1 MSQKKI
7 RTYCPLCISHC
18 GGIATVEDGRLLKL
32 EADPEHP
39 TGKSFCPKGKSAPEQ
54 VENPQRLLYPMKRT
68 APKDAADPGWQRISW
83 EDALETTAQN
93 LQRLAG
99 ESGAESVA
107 FSVTT
112 PSGTAVGDAMPWM
125 FRLINAFGSPN
136 TVWTTHVCNWHKD
149 FTPQLTVGADNGMPD
164 YAQTG
169 CILHWGFNPATTW
182 PAQAQAANAAM
193 KRGAKLIVVDPR
205 RSGLANKADLWLR
218 LRPGTDGALM
228 LGIADELLRND
239 WYDQAFIRDWSNG
252 PFLVRADNG
261 RFLDAQLLGANAPG
275 YVAWDSGRQQP
286 VSYDPASRS
295 YGHDKVDPALFGEY
309 LLATRAGEIKCRPA
323 FSHYAALCRD
333 YPPERVEAL
342 TGVSAAQVREAA
354 RLMHQSGPVSFY
366 AWAGL
371 AQSDNATQ
379 TSRALSLLYSLTG
392 DLDAPGGNVSF
403 AKPALNNVMGFE
415 LMPEAQRQ
423 RALGQDL
430 HPLGPHRRGW
440 ITTRELYPAIT
451 GGRPYPVRGLFAF
464 GSNLLTSRPRPDAG
478 EAALARLDFYV
489 HCDLH
494 HNPMSRFADLLLP
507 VASPWE
513 RSGLMAGFAISQ
525 EADARLQLRMP
536 LVPTRGEARAEPWI
550 IFELAKRL
558 GLGEHFFGGDVE
570 AGLRHILAPSG
581 VSLEQLRQQPEGLQL
596 PLTTH
601 YRKYQTRGF
610 STPSGR
616 VEIYSQQLLDAGQ
629 SPLPEYIAPTNSP
642 GLDARYPLHLT
653 SAKWVPYC
661 HSQYRDIPRLRR
673 LLPEPL
679 VEIHPAT
686 AAARWI
692 ADGDEILLKSTTG
705 EMRAR
710 ARYNPNLLEE
720 VICAQYGW
728 WSWDDSGK
736 GDANFAA
743 LIDNRAADPVSGS
756 LPLRSGRCEIYPA
769 DTKDGA
775 EGARGKNGL

>member
-1 MSQKKI
+1 MAQENI
-7 RTYCPLCISHC
+7 HAYCPLCISHC
-18 GGIATVEDGRLLKL
+18 GCIATVEDGRLLKL

-39 TGKSFCPKGKSAPEQ
+39 TGKGFCIKGKSAPEQ
-54 VENPQRLLYPMKRT
+54 VESPERLLYPMKRT
-68 APKDAADPGWQRISW
+68 APRDAIEPGWQRISW
-83 EDALETTAQN
+83 DEALEITAQN

-149 FTPQLTVGADNGMPD
+149 FTPQLTVGTDNGMPD
-164 YAQTG
+164 YANTG
-169 CILHWGFNPATTW
+169 CIIHWGFNPTTTW
-182 PAQAQAANAAM
+182 PAQAQAANAAI

-228 LGIADELLRND
+228 LGIAAELLRND
-239 WYDQAFIRDWSNG
+239 WYDQGFIRDWSNG

-261 RFLDAQLLGANAPG
+261 RFLDAQLLGAGRTG
-275 YVAWDSGRQQP
+275 YVAWDSSRQQP
-286 VSYDPASRS
+286 IHYDTVSRHFE
-295 YGHDKVDPALFGEY
+295 HDKVEPALFGEY
-309 LLATRAGEIKCRPA
+309 PIATCEGEITCRPA

-333 YPPERVEAL
+333 YPPERVEVL
-342 TGVSAAQVREAA
+342 TGVPAAQVREAA
-354 RLMHQSGPVSFY
+354 RLLHQSGPVSFY

-392 DLDAPGGNVSF
+392 DLDAPGGNVTF
-403 AKPALNNVMGFE
+403 TKPALNNVMGLE
-415 LMPEAQRQ
+415 LMSEQQRK
-423 RALGQDL
+423 RTLGVDA
-430 HPLGPHRRGW
+430 HPLGPHQNGW

-451 GGRPYPVRGLFAF
+451 EGNPYPVRGLFAF
-464 GSNLLTSRPRPDAG
+464 GSNLLTSRPRPDQG
-478 EAALARLDFYV
+478 EEALARLDFYV

-525 EADARLQLRMP
+525 EADARLQLRSP
-536 LVPTRGEARAEPWI
+536 LVPAQGEARAEQWI

-558 GLGEHFFGGDVE
+558 GLGEHFFDGDVE
-570 AGLRHILAPSG
+570 AGLRHVLAPSG
-581 VSLEQLRQQPEGLQL
+581 VSLEQLRQQPQGVQL
-596 PLTTH
+596 PLPLH
-601 YRKYQTRGF
+601 YRKYKTRGF
-610 STPSGR
+610 NTPSGR
-616 VEIYSQQLLDAGQ
+616 VEIYSEQLLDAGQ
-629 SPLPEYIAPTNSP
+629 SPLPDYIAPANSP
-642 GLDARYPLHLT
+642 QHAGPYPLHLT
-653 SAKWVPYC
+653 SAKWIPYC

-686 AAARWI
+686 AAARQI
-692 ADGDEILLKSTTG
+692 ADGDEVVLSSPAG
-705 EMRAR
+705 QMRGR
-710 ARYNPNLLEE
+710 ARYNPELLAE
-720 VICAQYGW
+720 VICAHYGW
-728 WSWDDSGK
+728 WSWNDSAK

-743 LIDNRAADPVSGS
+743 LIDNRVADPISGS
-756 LPLRSGRCEIYPA
+756 LPLRSGQCEIRA
-769 DTKDGA
+769 LEAHG
-775 EGARGKNGL
+775 